1 MPPKANS
8 FNFELTCLICLEKF
22 RNQTDIKNH
31 GCRKFS
37 IKCGCCLNTFTVR
50 NELAEHLNQKGIY
63 LREPMI
69 PPTTT
74 DPAEQNTDT
83 LDDLEQ
89 ILQSVNI
96 PTVLTMVEISQPQI
110 PLTVAQSNLD
120 SLDASATE
128 EVEILSMPLIESVV
142 KDQISETP
150 AITEQNTETV
160 KSLPTTSRGKDIQN
174 LREQYSSPEP
184 ISWTCE
190 SSSVEPTP
198 SSSRTSYFPHSSTS
212 LFNTSDTEPTSS
224 SHNRSRSRSPRPA
237 AAEQEKAQIPF
248 QLDEL
253 TDHFEWQLLHGRVRV
268 GLATDQE
275 VDRFVY
281 LDQSLRSQLE
291 GIVNDPADMS
301 HEELLDYFH
310 SLYNVMMTKA
320 RAKRPDRCPPEGE
333 GSTG

>member
-1 MPPKANS
+1 M
-8 FNFELTCLICLEKF
+8 
-22 RNQTDIKNH
+22 
-31 GCRKFS
+31 
-37 IKCGCCLNTFTVR
+37 NTFTVR

-69 PPTTT
+69 PPTVT

-96 PTVLTMVEISQPQI
+96 PTVHIMVEISQPQI
-110 PLTVAQSNLD
+110 PLIVTQSNLD
-120 SLDASATE
+120 SPDASDTE
-128 EVEILSMPLIESVV
+128 VVEILLMPLIESVV
-142 KDQISETP
+142 EDQIPETP
-150 AITEQNTETV
+150 TNTEQDTEPP
-160 KSLPTTSRGKDIQN
+160 KSLPTTSPVFVQDIQN
-174 LREQYSSPEP
+174 LCEQYSSPEP

-237 AAEQEKAQIPF
+237 AAEQEKAQVPF

-281 LDQSLRSQLE
+281 LDRSLRSQLE
-291 GIVNDPADMS
+291 GVVNDPADMT
-301 HEELLDYFH
+301 HRLFPW
-310 SLYNVMMTKA
+310 SL
-320 RAKRPDRCPPEGE
+320 
-333 GSTG
+333 